1 MKNLFENGFSNL
13 LNQKFHKQNI
23 KRKFGLRFLFVFVLI
38 ASFNSI
44 VYPQTYECGTH
55 DYIAGA
61 QNGMP
66 PVGEDCFNFISS
78 LKTTQCDNHLK
89 YAPKVPLHTPIKKV
103 QLIYHVFRKD
113 DGSRNF
119 QNNSQDIELLNA
131 TVDENN
137 KFWSNIVPFNWTPQC
152 STTAII
158 DSRIRFSLNGI
169 LFHDDSDA
177 WCAGDAYNQNPH
189 GCDLFDLYVTNNPNL
204 TDKEKTD
211 AIHVFIVGCRKS
223 GNNEIFF
230 LGGYASG
237 IPSSSD
243 KFVVM
248 KGWYNIVVENNNGQ
262 NAEQLM
268 RGDISSNLGH
278 EFGHV
283 LGLYHAFGDDQ
294 CCDTKPDYNNTN
306 NFMDYT
312 YGRNITECQIARMH
326 YLLSGKCDINNKCS
340 DIHKTDITDYCN
352 KDVSN
357 TIVISAGQTVIWDYD
372 KKVNTDI
379 IIESLGELIVRCKL
393 GMPNQGNIYVH
404 RGARLFVDGGTITH
418 NKTMGA
424 GCTSGQW
431 GSIQV
436 YGNPGLGQSTAMQ
449 SESYPLNAAEHGYVI
464 IKNGATI
471 EYGRHAVST
480 VTGSSG
486 SSWGGGGLVY
496 ANDATFINNHR
507 SGEFLLYRFPS
518 FSAFIKCKFN
528 NTDGTANYG
537 VTDWA
542 VNGIL
547 FNECEFN
554 NINKIGILPYD
565 ASITVT
571 KSIFDGNNQGIN
583 AIGTMPITGELK
595 VGIEGNAES
604 KNTFKNN
611 YSGIYSTGVDK
622 LRVFQNT
629 FKENKFGL
637 AIIDLNSSIVKNNTF
652 DHNTY
657 GGTILENNNTISN
670 RVICNNYV
678 SEFIG
683 MDIKGNNQGAYINN
697 QTFQSVYDVTLKPKG
712 VAGQLNE
719 FGQQGDAFLNYFSN
733 TGNNLQ
739 HINTIGNTIQFD
751 YFYPNLV
758 QFPRCLPKCT
768 FNNPNPCIAPNN
780 LVTYETQGFPINCN
794 SNGGGFD
801 DFCHTIS
808 CLENIGISLNNLI
821 NIATQRPLTHQENS
835 ELNILKVKYDNGIL
849 IITRNFIENSDYS
862 SATTF
867 LQGINSTFSKRI
879 LFSVYLI
886 QNDTTAALQVLA
898 AYPSSTVD
906 DQYFKTCQLIKL
918 SLIQQN
924 FILSIDQKNELL
936 QIAES
941 NQFCAGY
948 AKGILTYCEGILF
961 NPEIPDLLD
970 PRSIESK
977 KGSAILDQMEIIPNP
992 SSGNII
998 INIPNQDY
1006 KSGILKIF
1014 SSTGLEIWD
1023 TKIYS
1028 KISTYT
1034 TSIEISG
1041 VYFISLTDET
1051 GFSQVKK
1058 LIIK

>member
-1 MKNLFENGFSNL
+1 
-13 LNQKFHKQNI
+13 
-23 KRKFGLRFLFVFVLI
+23 
-38 ASFNSI
+38 
-44 VYPQTYECGTH
+44 
-55 DYIAGA
+55 
-61 QNGMP
+61 
-66 PVGEDCFNFISS
+66 
-78 LKTTQCDNHLK
+78 
-89 YAPKVPLHTPIKKV
+89 
-103 QLIYHVFRKD
+103 
-113 DGSRNF
+113 
-119 QNNSQDIELLNA
+119 
-131 TVDENN
+131 
-137 KFWSNIVPFNWTPQC
+137 
-152 STTAII
+152 
-158 DSRIRFSLNGI
+158 
-169 LFHDDSDA
+169 
-177 WCAGDAYNQNPH
+177 
-189 GCDLFDLYVTNNPNL
+189 
-204 TDKEKTD
+204 
-211 AIHVFIVGCRKS
+211 
-223 GNNEIFF
+223 
-230 LGGYASG
+230 
-237 IPSSSD
+237 
-243 KFVVM
+243 
-248 KGWYNIVVENNNGQ
+248 
-262 NAEQLM
+262 
-268 RGDISSNLGH
+268 
-278 EFGHV
+278 
-283 LGLYHAFGDDQ
+283 
-294 CCDTKPDYNNTN
+294 
-306 NFMDYT
+306 
-312 YGRNITECQIARMH
+312 
-326 YLLSGKCDINNKCS
+326 
-340 DIHKTDITDYCN
+340 
-352 KDVSN
+352 
-357 TIVISAGQTVIWDYD
+357 
-372 KKVNTDI
+372 
-379 IIESLGELIVRCKL
+379 
-393 GMPNQGNIYVH
+393 
-404 RGARLFVDGGTITH
+404 
-418 NKTMGA
+418 
-424 GCTSGQW
+424 
-431 GSIQV
+431 
-436 YGNPGLGQSTAMQ
+436 
-449 SESYPLNAAEHGYVI
+449 
-464 IKNGATI
+464 
-471 EYGRHAVST
+471 
-480 VTGSSG
+480 
-486 SSWGGGGLVY
+486 
-496 ANDATFINNHR
+496 
-507 SGEFLLYRFPS
+507 
-518 FSAFIKCKFN
+518 
-528 NTDGTANYG
+528 
-537 VTDWA
+537 
-542 VNGIL
+542 
-547 FNECEFN
+547 
-554 NINKIGILPYD
+554 
-565 ASITVT
+565 
-571 KSIFDGNNQGIN
+571 
-583 AIGTMPITGELK
+583 
-595 VGIEGNAES
+595 
-604 KNTFKNN
+604 
-611 YSGIYSTGVDK
+611 
-622 LRVFQNT
+622 T